1 MYTVTIKGFTSRE
14 EVLSWIKSQELIHA
28 AEECPF
34 QINEENLVREK
45 SAFNGNLNKKDFDV
59 DLSLKNV

>member
-1 MYTVTIKGFTSRE
+1 MYTVTIRGFNSRE
-14 EVLSWIKSQELIHA
+14 ELLGWIQSQERIHM

-34 QINEENLVREK
+34 LINEESLKSEK